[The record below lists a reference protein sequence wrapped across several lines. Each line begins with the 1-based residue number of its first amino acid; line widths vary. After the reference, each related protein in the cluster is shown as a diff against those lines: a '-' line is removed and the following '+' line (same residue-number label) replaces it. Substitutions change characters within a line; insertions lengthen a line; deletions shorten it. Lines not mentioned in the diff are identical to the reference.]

1 MEKMKSPRCGVPDLV
16 SNQDQKRRRYK
27 RGYNCFRLRFLL
39 KILKLE
45 MNSLK
50 DDNKESLWDK
60 ADLTFRIKN
69 KTPDMEFKLVRY
81 IKFKL
86 LRNIPII

>member
-1 MEKMKSPRCGVPDLV
+1 
-16 SNQDQKRRRYK
+16 
-27 RGYNCFRLRFLL
+27 
-39 KILKLE
+39 

-50 DDNKESLWDK
+50 DDNKETLWNK

-81 IKFKL
+81 IKIQIFEEYFNHL
-86 LRNIPII
+86 IIF